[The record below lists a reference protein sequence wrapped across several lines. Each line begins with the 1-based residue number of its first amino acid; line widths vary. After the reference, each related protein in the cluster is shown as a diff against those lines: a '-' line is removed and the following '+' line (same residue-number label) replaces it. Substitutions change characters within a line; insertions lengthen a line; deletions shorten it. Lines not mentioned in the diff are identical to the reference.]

1 MTPVPLLLLQVW
13 HMVFHPA
20 GSAGLATVLAAPRYT
35 FMHQV
40 LTSYEEGVYAVLF
53 SSVPDEDVKPE
64 WIERAN
70 SRTQRVSTSTF

>member
-1 MTPVPLLLLQVW
+1 
-13 HMVFHPA
+13 MVFHPA

-70 SRTQRVSTSTF
+70 ARSQRVGLGYSGSWIVIATAWE